1 VLQRKMKNQNH
12 DAVAGNLVKLIPG
25 KYLKV
30 KTSSINDS
38 PYVNVGDELRGVL
51 VERQGVDQVRE
62 LECWSV
68 LVKDNLLLAWQDQF
82 AKTGNTNDG

>member
-1 VLQRKMKNQNH
+1 M
-12 DAVAGNLVKLIPG
+12 VKLAPG

-30 KTSSINDS
+30 KTSSTSDS
-38 PYVNVGDELRGVL
+38 PYVNVSDELRGVL
-51 VERQGVDQVRE
+51 VERQGTDQGRD

-82 AKTGNTNDG
+82 AQTGNTNDG